1 MRPFPSSVVDCLLE
15 DMNKSADVEVQM
27 QLPLP
32 ELCAGEKAGLPFV
45 LCTAQGCQARGQK
58 SSPRTLMQHDIRG
71 GSHFM
76 LTPRGS
82 NSFLVCRVM
91 ISIMREER
99 TFELSLKY

>member
-15 DMNKSADVEVQM
+15 DMKKSADVEVQM

-58 SSPRTLMQHDIRG
+58 SSPRTLMQHDMSPGEGRI
-71 GSHFM
+71 
-76 LTPRGS
+76 L
-82 NSFLVCRVM
+82 C
-91 ISIMREER
+91 
-99 TFELSLKY
+99 